1 MPTFDYIAVRPN
13 DVATF
18 KARIDADT
26 ERDAR
31 KKIRARGETPVSI
44 KEIKV
49 GGSGLSAILS
59 SFSFSSHN
67 KSVLNFTGQLQRLVR
82 SGITLTNALQVLS
95 AQSDSKEFANIIKVI
110 YSGVVERGLSFAG
123 ALKEHPRVFSKLYVS
138 MVNAGESTGSLPQ
151 VLVRLADYARK
162 RERIESKIRSALV
175 YPCIM
180 GVVGTG
186 VVVFLLNYLV
196 PRMAGLLIKKGNAL
210 PKITEILITI
220 SEITQNYWWAFVLGV
235 FFAIGGYQLLVSKPK
250 GRFFVDTVL
259 LKIPLFGDILRKAC
273 ISRFA
278 ITLSS
283 LLRSGVKIENALR
296 IVEEVVGNGVV
307 AKSMRTVSERIREGD
322 SIAAPLAESGV
333 FPKMVIY
340 MISVG
345 ESAGSDELQ
354 DTLDNI
360 AEDYDHEIE
369 QAASRLTDLLTP
381 LLLLAMAGMVVF
393 IILAVLLPLMDLSK
407 VH

>member
-1 MPTFDYIAVRPN
+1 MPTFDYTAVRPG
-13 DVATF
+13 DSVAFT
-18 KARIDADT
+18 ARIDADT

-31 KKIRARGETPVSI
+31 KKIRARGETPVTI
-44 KEIKV
+44 KEIRV
-49 GGSGLSAILS
+49 GGTGLGALFP
-59 SFSFSSHN
+59 SFSFTSHS
-67 KSVLNFTGQLQRLVR
+67 KSVLHFTGQLQRLVR

-95 AQSDSKEFANIIKVI
+95 SQSDSKDFANILKVI

-123 ALKEHPRVFSKLYVS
+123 ALKEHPKVFSKLYVS
-138 MVNAGESTGSLPQ
+138 MVNAGESTGSLSQ
-151 VLVRLADYARK
+151 VLLRLSDYARK

-180 GVVGTG
+180 GVVGGG
-186 VVVFLLNYLV
+186 VVIFLLNYLV
-196 PRMAGLLIKKGNAL
+196 PKMAGLLLKRGNAL
-210 PKITEILITI
+210 PKITEILIAI
-220 SEITQNYWWAFVLGV
+220 SDLTQNYWWAFLIAGA
-235 FFAIGGYQLLVSKPK
+235 FLAMGYRLLVSNKK
-250 GRFFVDTVL
+250 GRFFVDAIL
-259 LKIPLFGDILRKAC
+259 LKIPLFGDIIRKAC

-296 IVEEVVGNGVV
+296 IVEEVVGNSVI
-307 AKSMRTVSERIREGD
+307 AKTMATVSERIREGE
-322 SIAAPLAESGV
+322 SIAKPLEESGV

-369 QAASRLTDLLTP
+369 QSASRLTDLLTP
-381 LLLLAMAGMVVF
+381 LLLLFMAGMVVF
-393 IILAVLLPLMDLSK
+393 IILAVLIPLMDLSK